1 MFWVVAPIIATS
13 AKIICLLVYK
23 DGNKLCLKGHSTHF
37 LLNFLFWRAKQRHC
51 YARTPE
57 GECTLVSDVPPTS
70 MVQMEKIFSAS
81 VLAQTLPKPTLVRL
95 LRVK

>member
-1 MFWVVAPIIATS
+1 VFIASPRCPALPGYLPHPPRRSPPSPAP
-13 AKIICLLVYK
+13 L
-23 DGNKLCLKGHSTHF
+23 
-37 LLNFLFWRAKQRHC
+37 
-51 YARTPE
+51 
-57 GECTLVSDVPPTS
+57 PPSPPMS